1 MNMSMI
7 DRWNNQGVKAM
18 LFDDGLDEAP
28 ADIRPRIK
36 GQITLTHVTE
46 LIERKYKAL
55 QEKLMQ
61 EMARSSAGVLIFRL
75 MIHLLSFCPV
85 SK

>member
-1 MNMSMI
+1 
-7 DRWNNQGVKAM
+7 M

-28 ADIRPRIK
+28 ADVRQRIR
-36 GQITLTHVTE
+36 GQISLTHVTE

-61 EMARSSAGVLIFRL
+61 EMARSSAGTTMKILELRT
-75 MIHLLSFCPV
+75 P
-85 SK
+85 